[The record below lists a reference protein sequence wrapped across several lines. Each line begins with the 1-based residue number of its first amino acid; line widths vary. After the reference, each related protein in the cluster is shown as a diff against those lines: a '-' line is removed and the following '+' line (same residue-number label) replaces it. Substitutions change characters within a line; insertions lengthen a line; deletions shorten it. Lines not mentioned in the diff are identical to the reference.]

1 MIDFIRIHYD
11 YAQELE
17 EFVLHPDNFKEV
29 EQVLEYHSKEVRYP
43 YKANFK
49 NFQVVVN
56 VSSGY
61 IKNSLHKYFDLL
73 QGGNGE
79 NHSDFSFSNVIKMIE
94 SLEER
99 FVGLH
104 HAKLTQL
111 EFGLNIQLDM
121 PARPIVKENILMHKY
136 NSPTID
142 TDFEGTGQYKQFN
155 YRQYYIKTY
164 DKALMYKVYQKN
176 ILRFEVKFISRKVFN
191 KLGIMFLSDLKVK
204 GNIIR
209 LFNYLLNK
217 FDEMIIVD
225 GFTENDNIPEAD
237 LKQIEIYKS
246 SIYWQSLN
254 DRNKRNRRI
263 KSKKD
268 FRRLLE
274 KYNLLKIK
282 AYIRELLIQKFEELI
297 ST

>member
-11 YAQELE
+11 YTEELE
-17 EFVLHPDNFKEV
+17 EFILHTDNFTEV

-79 NHSDFSFSNVIKMIE
+79 NNSDFSFSNVIKMIE

-99 FVGLH
+99 FVGLN

-111 EFGLNIQLDM
+111 EFGLNIQIEI
-121 PARPIVKENILMHKY
+121 PAKLIVKENILMHKF

-142 TDFEGTGQYKQFN
+142 TDFDGKGQYKQFN

-176 ILRFEVKFISRKVFN
+176 ILRFEVKFISRKAFN

-204 GNIIR
+204 ENINR
-209 LFNYLLNK
+209 LFNYLIKK
-217 FDEMIIVD
+217 FDEIIIVD
-225 GFTENDNIPEAD
+225 DFTENDNIPEVD

-254 DRNKRNRRI
+254 DRNKRNRRM

>member
-11 YAQELE
+11 YTDELE
-17 EFVLHPDNFKEV
+17 AFILDPDNFKEV
-29 EQVLEYHSKEVRYP
+29 LQVYELHSNEIRYP
-43 YKANFK
+43 YKGHFK
-49 NFQVVVN
+49 NFEVVVN
-56 VSSGY
+56 VSSGH

-73 QGGNGE
+73 QGGDGE

-111 EFGLNIQLDM
+111 EFGLNIQIDM
-121 PARPIVKENILMHKY
+121 PARPIVKENILMHKF

-142 TDFEGTGQYKQFN
+142 TDFEGKGQYKQFN

-164 DKALMYKVYQKN
+164 DKALMYKVDNKN
-176 ILRFEVKFISRKVFN
+176 ILRFELKFISRKAFN
-191 KLGIMFLSDLKVK
+191 KLGIMFLSDLKGK
-204 GNIIR
+204 KNICR
-209 LFNYLLNK
+209 LFNYLLQK

-225 GFTENDNIPEAD
+225 DFTENDNIPEVD

-246 SIYWQSLN
+246 PIYWQSLN
-254 DRNKRNRRI
+254 DRNKRNTRM